1 MVAPFVARL
10 VRILSAALCLI
21 AVGWFVGFAVEQS
34 KNASA
39 HQQAEL
45 NGTGPQQPAARPSG
59 AGTTGAKANAA
70 SSAKKSGLRE
80 VVDKA
85 FKTIS
90 APFSSLTSGLSSAWT
105 LHIVDTLLALLLYGF
120 GLGYLARLLRF
131 GSL

>member
-10 VRILSAALCLI
+10 VRILSAVLCLI

-45 NGTGPQQPAARPSG
+45 NGDGPRQPATPSG
-59 AGTTGAKANAA
+59 ASAQGAKTSAS

-80 VVDKA
+80 AVDNA

-90 APFSSLTSGLSSAWT
+90 SPFSGLTSGLSSAWT
-105 LHIVDTLLALLLYGF
+105 LHIVDTLLALLIYGF

>member
-1 MVAPFVARL
+1 MVAPLFARL

-34 KNASA
+34 KKASV

-45 NGTGPQQPAARPSG
+45 SGTGTQQPPAG
-59 AGTTGAKANAA
+59 QGGTGGTTAEDNA
-70 SSAKKSGLRE
+70 SSTKKSGVRE
-80 VVDKA
+80 TVDNA

-90 APFSSLTSGLSSAWT
+90 APFSGLTSGLSSAWT
-105 LHIVDTLLALLLYGF
+105 LHIVDTLLALLIYGF

>member
-1 MVAPFVARL
+1 MVAPLFARL

-21 AVGWFVGFAVEQS
+21 AVGWFVGFALEQS
-34 KNASA
+34 KKASA

-45 NGTGPQQPAARPSG
+45 NGTGTQQPAGAPSG
-59 AGTTGAKANAA
+59 TGTPTGKTGTG
-70 SSAKKSGLRE
+70 SSAKKSGVRE
-80 VVDKA
+80 TVDKA

-90 APFSSLTSGLSSAWT
+90 APFSGFTSGLSSAWT
-105 LHIVDTLLALLLYGF
+105 LHIVDTLLALLIYGF

>member
-1 MVAPFVARL
+1 MVAPIIARL

-21 AVGWFVGFAVEQS
+21 AVGWFVGFVVEQS
-34 KNASA
+34 KQASA

-45 NGTGPQQPAARPSG
+45 NGTGPPQPATPGG
-59 AGTTGAKANAA
+59 ASTTGAKTNTP
-70 SSAKKSGLRE
+70 SATKKSGVRE
-80 VVDKA
+80 AVDNA

-90 APFSSLTSGLSSAWT
+90 SPFSGLTSGLSSAWT

>member
-45 NGTGPQQPAARPSG
+45 NGTGPQPAARPSG

-80 VVDKA
+80 AVDKA

-90 APFSSLTSGLSSAWT
+90 APFSGLTSGLSSAWT
-105 LHIVDTLLALLLYGF
+105 LHIVDTLLALLIYGF

>member
-1 MVAPFVARL
+1 MVAPLFARL
-10 VRILSAALCLI
+10 VRILSTVLCLI

-45 NGTGPQQPAARPSG
+45 NGTGTQQPAAGQGNRS
-59 AGTTGAKANAA
+59 AAGAKTNGGP
-70 SSAKKSGLRE
+70 AKKSGLRE
-80 VVDKA
+80 AVDDA

-90 APFSSLTSGLSSAWT
+90 SPFSGLTSGLSSAWT
-105 LHIVDTLLALLLYGF
+105 LHIVDTLLALLIYGF

>member
-10 VRILSAALCLI
+10 VRILSVALCLI

-45 NGTGPQQPAARPSG
+45 NGAGPQQPATPSS
-59 AGTTGAKANAA
+59 ASAQTAKTGA
-70 SSAKKSGLRE
+70 SSQAKKSGLRE
-80 VVDKA
+80 AVDKA

-90 APFSSLTSGLSSAWT
+90 SPFSGLTSGLSSAWT
-105 LHIVDTLLALLLYGF
+105 LHIVDTLLALLIYGF